1 MWLLCLHIAYNW
13 LFYIWLPYVW
23 LFFQLL
29 IKAVMNIFCCYFQ
42 KSLIYIAVK
51 EKFWIS
57 HLRPYFFRILSWCN
71 ELRTATLLSDSV
83 GVKIQ
88 EICVSHNSLSLVWNF
103 FVLNEMKTVCRWTRW
118 ETSVIEVVRFV
129 TRWVVYH

>member
-1 MWLLCLHIAYNW
+1 M
-13 LFYIWLPYVW
+13 LPINFENV
-23 LFFQLL
+23 
-29 IKAVMNIFCCYFQ
+29 
-42 KSLIYIAVK
+42 IAVHTYCLQLAILLAQRLIVLPSFNK
-51 EKFWIS
+51 SCYECFLLTFSEKFWIS
-57 HLRPYFFRILSWCN
+57 YLRPYFCRILSWCN

-103 FVLNEMKTVCRWTRW
+103 FVLNEIKTVCRWTRR